1 MPDIQ
6 QQINSDLDK
15 FGELSSD
22 AGKLLHDTAGKIEK
36 GYPPGASDITDISA
50 SLKGLRQLYENICSL
65 IASESP
71 SSNILSRELP
81 ANELRKLAAS
91 VNESVEQAKKDLQR
105 FMQVR
110 SSMPEF
116 NAGIE
121 PLQDKAAK
129 LLTRLEAPN
138 LSGGAKKAALSEA
151 DKYQK
156 FLAMMDI
163 EITRG
168 NIGISMELSKVFP
181 AFVLMGLA
189 GNHYYIEGS
198 DKQLDST
205 PQSELDES
213 QEPEP
218 EPQQQQDI
226 SPVQE
231 ITPADDAPETAGT
244 LLARSPIKPQK
255 PGVSVFKRELIK
267 PSAGEPKP
275 WRESLISLFNI
286 FTHYGALTLG
296 QAFSFWVYYDAL
308 REDRKD
314 KERREYITREI
325 SARPKDDV
333 QTVTGIIEWL
343 ERKSAA
349 SLYPHDDEIICC
361 LTKWAYGSLAK
372 QDIRK
377 MFKVLLPG
385 NSKFYGGEEISE
397 SAAMDIIRRNDAV
410 IRYLDAVMRGLNL
423 SRYTSILNGLK
434 FSGDDFIAPVFWE
447 GVEHKC
453 RLIYSV
459 REAERMILS
468 GGLAGE
474 VLAVTDES
482 PEEVNN
488 ILTRI
493 NEAER
498 DKIFVLDEALHRGL
512 AEIHD
517 DDIDDGDDETDDET
531 SPGESETQT
540 QLSLFLEFDTPPES
554 DSLPAPAK
562 HEPDPTP
569 ITQEPTTDSESMPST
584 PQPAT
589 DSESEPLTPQLTDDS
604 ESEPSMPQPTTDSAP
619 MPLTPESPGHDTT
632 DILPSDD
639 EAIADIRALLAQ
651 PDSGEGEIPFAPL
664 AEAYITAKA
673 ASLHNDHDESAQMF
687 TRLDMAGI
695 AVPYAP
701 EYTGAALAVAFPPGN
716 EGDTITEGLMLAAYM
731 NGMISPAEPWSDYV
745 LRAKIEELN
754 AEYDSFF
761 PSFREA
767 KRVFSRMS
775 EFYLTYNIFPEGFLE
790 SVNSQGNEADTPAKV
805 KADAETLLSLP
816 PFNTQLKVLPCFSG
830 IFFGSESEL
839 HSYISA
845 VCNNDLSARER
856 VREFVAKYYGS
867 SERVTG
873 AKLKDEID
881 TAWAETHRRLKRKFS
896 PLIAHLRNNVI
907 HAAHIRLEVLHRW
920 ITLND
925 SASHDYDKKPY
936 ITARENILSAISE
949 ALPNLVGKPGKS
961 AVMNA
966 IMHIRR
972 VLNSENDPEPFAI
985 LLTNG
990 IIPIDGDNQPILG
1003 STDIKYYEPLRNV
1016 ARFRNTP
1023 RLTLVEA
1030 EAAILNDESSHMYEN
1045 LRQYELIRR
1054 LRGEDSDLGD
1064 DADRAREAAEKYT
1077 EDFRIQLMTDYA
1089 FGRIS
1094 EDDAETFK
1102 SLITANEYIMELGD
1116 FGCWREFLRAIR
1128 HQADDI
1134 TEQSRER
1141 VMSAIHSC
1149 ADNYALESGITECPK
1164 ELTEAMRLTESG
1176 SFSAAESRINAFE
1189 SARAMGVAVSE
1200 IHTERTEIDAFR
1212 RFMDSFSAIYA
1223 ECDKPK
1229 NKEKALK
1236 TFGRS
1241 YIEDNPPD
1249 DWPELSRKLRDERT
1263 ALLENWPSRL
1273 GNTSTEQIRAVLNG
1287 LGFTV
1292 APENDAVTRD
1302 NTHTGISNME
1312 IFTARMR
1319 KNDGRSC
1326 SHPIARFGTKLE
1338 TLNVFVLYGSGTPG
1352 KIADSIMDIDPGT
1365 SILLMDYHV
1374 NIPSRNQFAKAFRT
1388 HSRQDRY
1395 FLMADRVLALFIA
1408 RHDASARLNVLL
1420 QCALPYTSCSPFTKG
1435 SGPVAPEM
1443 FYGREREL
1451 ADIRNPHGSS
1461 VVYGGRQLGKTSLL
1475 RRAETLEHQPAKF
1488 RYAIYNDLASN
1499 GLKDAF
1505 RHGYD
1510 EAKMVECIIASVN
1523 AKIPGLLDESSS
1535 TLQEMCRNISD
1546 LITAKKAESF
1556 LLLLDEA
1563 DAFLEALRDESYEPL
1578 RPLVDLRNAT
1588 ENKFKF
1594 VIAGLHN
1601 VMRAKNS
1608 AADNNPLGQLGPA
1621 LCVRPLSPYEA
1632 QRLLLEPLEYL
1643 GFRIDPERHL
1653 ETMLT
1658 ATNYYPGVI
1667 QYLGYILLEK
1677 FTERCDSSGAE
1688 ELSPPFTAD
1697 DSLLGSVIGSQEL
1710 TDYSAKTLKLSL
1722 GLDNDK
1728 YMMLGQCIA
1737 YLHYTGG
1744 GESFGGY
1751 TAGEI
1756 AAVDGDLTHCM
1767 TGETYEAY
1775 DSVLSEMADM
1785 GILSKLPGGKYR
1797 FRRLAFIKYIWP
1809 DEDSVLRTGE

>member
-15 FGELSSD
+15 FRELSSD
-22 AGKLLHDTAGKIEK
+22 AGKLLLDTAGRIEK
-36 GYPPGASDITDISA
+36 GYPPGSSDITDINA

-71 SSNILSRELP
+71 SSDILSRELP

-105 FMQVR
+105 FMQIR
-110 SSMPEF
+110 SSMKEF
-116 NAGIE
+116 NDSIE
-121 PLQDKAAK
+121 PLQDKASK

-168 NIGISMELSKVFP
+168 NIGISIELSKVFP

-198 DKQLDST
+198 DKQPDST
-205 PQSELDES
+205 PQSENDES
-213 QEPEP
+213 PEP
-218 EPQQQQDI
+218 ESEPEQLQDDISTAQDI
-226 SPVQE
+226 Q
-231 ITPADDAPETAGT
+231 PAEDVHEPAEM
-244 LLARSPIKPQK
+244 LHARNPIKPQK
-255 PGVSVFKRELIK
+255 PGASVFKKELAK
-267 PSAGEPKP
+267 ASAGEPKE
-275 WRESLISLFNI
+275 WRESLINMFNI
-286 FTHYGALTLG
+286 FTHYGALTAG

-308 REDRKD
+308 KEKRSD
-314 KERREYITREI
+314 KERREFIIREI
-325 SARPKDDV
+325 SSRPGDDV
-333 QTVTGIIEWL
+333 QTVNGILEWL
-343 ERKSAA
+343 ERKNAA
-349 SLYPHDDEIICC
+349 AIYPNGEEIICC
-361 LTKWAYGSLAK
+361 LTKWAFDALAK
-372 QDIRK
+372 QEIRK
-377 MFKVLLPG
+377 MFKVLSPG
-385 NSKFYGGEEISE
+385 NSKFYGVEEIPK
-397 SAAMDIIRRNDAV
+397 SATLDMIRRNDAV
-410 IRYLDAVMRGLNL
+410 IRYLDSVMKGLNL
-423 SRYTSILNGLK
+423 HRYTSILNGLK

-459 REAERMILS
+459 KEAENLILS

-488 ILTRI
+488 ILTRL

-498 DKIFVLDEALHRGL
+498 DKIFVLDATFHRGL

-517 DDIDDGDDETDDET
+517 DDDIDDGDDENDDEP
-531 SPGESETQT
+531 SPGESESQT
-540 QLSLFLEFDTPPES
+540 QLSLFPEFDAPTES
-554 DSLPAPAK
+554 DSSPANVK
-562 HEPDPTP
+562 HEPESTTL
-569 ITQEPTTDSESMPST
+569 TQESATESDSATTS
-584 PQPAT
+584 
-589 DSESEPLTPQLTDDS
+589 
-604 ESEPSMPQPTTDSAP
+604 PQPTTESESV
-619 MPLTPESPGHDTT
+619 PLTPESPGHDTA
-632 DILPSDD
+632 DIIPSDS
-639 EAIADIRALLAQ
+639 EIVADIRALLSQ
-651 PDSGEGEIPFAPL
+651 PDNGEGEIPFAPL

-673 ASLHNDHDESAQMF
+673 ASLHNDHDESGIMF

-701 EYTGAALAVAFPPGN
+701 EYTAASLALAFPSGN
-716 EGDTITEGLMLAAYM
+716 NGDNITEGLMLAAYL
-731 NGMISPAEPWSDYV
+731 NGMISPDEPWSDYE
-745 LRAKIEELN
+745 LKRKTEELN
-754 AEYDSFF
+754 GGYDTFF
-761 PSFREA
+761 PSFREV
-767 KRVFSRMS
+767 KRVFARVF
-775 EFYLTYNIFPEGFLE
+775 EFYRKYSIFPEGFLE
-790 SVNSQGNEADTPAKV
+790 SVNKQGNEADTPAKV
-805 KADAETLLSLP
+805 KADADTLLPIPS
-816 PFNTQLKVLPCFSG
+816 FNTQLKVLPAFSG
-830 IFFGSESEL
+830 MFFGTESEL
-839 HSYISA
+839 YSCLNA
-845 VCNNDLSARER
+845 VCSNDLSARER
-856 VREFVAKYYGS
+856 VREFVAKYYGT

-873 AKLKDEID
+873 NKLKDEID
-881 TAWAETHRRLKRKFS
+881 SAWSEAHRRLKRKFS
-896 PLIAHLRNNVI
+896 PLIAHLRTNII
-907 HAAHIRLEVLHRW
+907 HATHIRLEVMHRW
-920 ITLND
+920 IALND
-925 SASHDYDKKPY
+925 SASHNYDEKAY
-936 ITARENILSAISE
+936 IKARENILSAISE
-949 ALPNLVGKPGKS
+949 SLPKLSGKPGKS

-966 IMHIRR
+966 LIHIRR

-990 IIPIDGDNQPILG
+990 IIPIDGDGQPILG

-1023 RLTLVEA
+1023 RLTLTEA
-1030 EAAILNDESSHMYEN
+1030 ESAILTDESSHMYEN
-1045 LRQYELIRR
+1045 LRQYELIRS

-1064 DADRAREAAEKYT
+1064 DADRARESAEKYT
-1077 EDFRIQLMTDYA
+1077 EDFRLQLMTDYA

-1102 SLITANEYIMELGD
+1102 SLITANQYIMELGD

-1141 VMSAIHSC
+1141 IMSAVNSC

-1164 ELTEAMRLTESG
+1164 ELAEALRLIESG

-1200 IHTERTEIDAFR
+1200 IHTERTEIDAFK

-1236 TFGRS
+1236 TFGRL

-1273 GNTSTEQIRAVLNG
+1273 GNTSTDQIRAVLNG

-1292 APENDAVTRD
+1292 DAGNDAVTRD
-1302 NTHTGISNME
+1302 NTQTGISNME
-1312 IFTARMR
+1312 IFTARMK

-1338 TLNVFVLYGSGTPG
+1338 MLNVFVLYGSGTPG
-1352 KIADSIMDIDPGT
+1352 KIADRIMELDPGT

-1395 FLMADRVLALFIA
+1395 FLMADRVLALFMA
-1408 RHDASARLNVLL
+1408 RQDVNTRLNVLL
-1420 QCALPYTSCSPFTKG
+1420 QCSLPYTSCSPFTKG

-1451 ADIRNPHGSS
+1451 ADIRSPHGSS

-1475 RRAETLEHQPAKF
+1475 RRAETLEHQPARF
-1488 RYAIYNDLASN
+1488 RYAVYNDLASN
-1499 GLKDAF
+1499 GLKEAF
-1505 RHGYD
+1505 RQGYN
-1510 EAKMVECIIASVN
+1510 ESEMVKCIIMNVN

-1535 TLQEMCRNISD
+1535 TLQEMCRNIGD

-1578 RPLVDLRNAT
+1578 RPLVDLRNTT

-1688 ELSPPFTAD
+1688 ELSPPFAAD

-1744 GESFGGY
+1744 GETSGAFGGY

-1756 AAVDGDLTHCM
+1756 AGVDGDLTHCM
-1767 TGETYEAY
+1767 TGESYEAY

-1785 GILSKLPGGKYR
+1785 GILSRLPGGKYR